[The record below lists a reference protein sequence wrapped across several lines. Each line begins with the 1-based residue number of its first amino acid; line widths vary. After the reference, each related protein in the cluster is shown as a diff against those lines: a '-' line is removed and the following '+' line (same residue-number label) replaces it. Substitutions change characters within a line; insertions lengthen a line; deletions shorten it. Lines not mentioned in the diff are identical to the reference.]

1 MPDNEWIHDAHKF
14 IAKQLHKPAGALGYY
29 TQGRVNKDSYA
40 LSLEAEVDEVEHM
53 LDDKGFYRNPT
64 AFLTYRKLDYGDGK
78 QKNYTEGSWVN
89 YLNGLLGEDQ
99 LHITLYSDQ
108 DDEYV
113 DIYAHHET
121 NWFRHPYKHLADN
134 DYSAEKGVEM
144 IEEMFGDKPLKVYR
158 SSSERGWK

>member
-1 MPDNEWIHDAHKF
+1 MPDNEWVHDAHKF
-14 IAKQLHKPAGALGYY
+14 IAKQLHKPAAALGYH
-29 TQGRVNKDSYA
+29 TEGRVNKQSYA
-40 LSLEAEVDEVEHM
+40 LSLEAELDEVEHM
-53 LDDKGFYRNPT
+53 LDSEDFYRNPT
-64 AFLTYRKLDYGDGK
+64 AFLTYRKLDFSGGK
-78 QKNYTEGSWVN
+78 EKNYTEGSWVN
-89 YLNGLLGEDQ
+89 YLDGLLGEHQ

-144 IEEMFGDKPLKVYR
+144 IGDLFSGNPSTVYR
-158 SSSERGWK
+158 TSEERGWK